1 VVNIPQRHST
11 IQLTGKPVNLVE
23 GGVLALSI
31 QWIVFAVILILNAV
45 IASSVAFLLRRRYRA
60 PGRDA
65 MLWMLG
71 GLTIWTF
78 AYAMI
83 TLSTSMEAK
92 LFWLKIEN
100 IGILTVPA
108 FWFIFTLQ
116 YTRMDRWLNRYTGAL
131 FFIIPFTGLALLF
144 ISPWFQYFY
153 SSVHPV
159 TETGGPLVIAR
170 GPFYFAPLIQA
181 YIFNLLGMTLLIWR
195 FIQYR
200 SIYRRQLLILIGAVL
215 IPLLVNVFYQLAPR
229 VIPSFTFSVDLT
241 PISFTLT
248 AFLLSTG
255 VLGLR
260 LFDLIPIA
268 RHTVLEHIPEMVFVV
283 DAHDR
288 VLDANSVAQK
298 MLGKPMDEIVGND
311 PLEVFREWPELLN
324 RFLTAN
330 EAHEEIQ
337 IPGDPP
343 RMLEL
348 VVSALY
354 NQLDQLEGRIIV
366 AHDITEHKWLEH
378 DLTYANEALTRQLQE
393 IEKLRAELQEQAI
406 HDPLTNVY
414 NRRYMA
420 EFLDKEIARAERDQA
435 PISVVILDMDYF
447 KQFNDT
453 YGHKC
458 GDVILQF
465 FANFL
470 TDHTRRGDV
479 VCRYGGEEFVI
490 VMPNA
495 PFEIGYERAEM
506 WRQTFSETAIEY
518 DGMKLY
524 ATFSAGVSCF
534 SQHGSTGD
542 SLLQAADK
550 ALYYSKNHGRN
561 RVTRYEKETIF

>member
-1 VVNIPQRHST
+1 MI
-11 IQLTGKPVNLVE
+11 
-23 GGVLALSI
+23 
-31 QWIVFAVILILNAV
+31 
-45 IASSVAFLLRRRYRA
+45 
-60 PGRDA
+60 
-65 MLWMLG
+65 WMLG
-71 GLTIWTF
+71 GLAIWAF

-83 TLSTSMEAK
+83 TLSPTIEAK
-92 LFWLKIEN
+92 VFWLKIEN

-116 YTRMDRWLNRYTGAL
+116 YTRLDRWLNRYTGAL
-131 FFIIPFTGLALLF
+131 FFIIPLTALTLLF
-144 ISPWFQYFY
+144 IPDWFQYFY
-153 SSVHPV
+153 SSVHPFS
-159 TETGGPLVIAR
+159 EAGGPLVIVR

-181 YIFNLLGMTLLIWR
+181 YVFNLTGMGLLIWR

-200 SIYRRQLLILIGAVL
+200 SIYRRQLLTLIGAVL

-229 VIPSFTFSVDLT
+229 VLPSFTFSVDLT
-241 PISFTLT
+241 PISFTIT

-298 MLGKPMDEIVGND
+298 ILGKRMDEIIGRD
-311 PLEVFREWPELLN
+311 PLEVFREWPQLIN
-324 RFLTAN
+324 RFLIAN
-330 EAHEEIQ
+330 ETHEEIQ

-343 RMLEL
+343 RTLEL

-354 NQLDQLEGRIIV
+354 NPLNQLEGRIIV
-366 AHDITEHKWLEH
+366 AHDITEHKWLEN
-378 DLTYANEALTRQLQE
+378 DLKYANEVLTRQLKE

-420 EFLDKEIARAERDQA
+420 EFLDKEIARAERETT
-435 PISVVILDMDYF
+435 PISVVILDMDNF

-458 GDVILQF
+458 GDVVLQF

-470 TDHTRRGDV
+470 VDHTRRGDV

-490 VMPNA
+490 LMPNA
-495 PFEIGYERAEM
+495 PFEIGYERAEA
-506 WRQTFSETAIEY
+506 WRQDFSETAIDYE
-518 DGMKLY
+518 GMKLS
-524 ATFSAGVSCF
+524 ASFSAGVSCF
-534 SQHGSTGD
+534 PLHGSTGD
-542 SLLQAADK
+542 SLLQMADK

-561 RVTRYEKETIF
+561 RVTKYEKGIQF